1 MKALCYEGVGKV
13 AVENVPDPQILSP
26 HDAIVRVRMSSVCG
40 SDLHLLNGYVP
51 TMKQGDIIGHE
62 FVGDVVEVASDV
74 KKIRPEMRVVVSS
87 IIGCGH
93 CFFCQSELWSLCD
106 NTNPQPEIE
115 EKVYGYATAG
125 IYGYSHAFGGYAG
138 SHAEYVRVPFAD
150 ENAFEVP
157 EGLPDEKVVFASDA
171 IPTGY
176 MGADLCGIRTGDVVA
191 VWGCGGVGQMAIRC
205 AYLLGASRVIGIDRY
220 PDRLEMANKYCG
232 AEVLDYE
239 DVDVHEALREMTSG
253 RGPDACIDAVGM
265 EAHGVGI
272 DYAYDRVKQAMRL
285 ETDRPTA
292 LRQAIRAC
300 RKGGTVA
307 IMGVYGGYIDKFP
320 MGAAMNKGLTLR
332 MGQQHGQKYIP
343 RILEDIKYGRLD
355 PSHLITQVARL
366 EEGQSAYEAFRDKQ
380 KGCVRVV
387 FTPQA

>member
-307 IMGVYGGYIDKFP
+307 SREVYGG
-320 MGAAMNKGLTLR
+320 
-332 MGQQHGQKYIP
+332 
-343 RILEDIKYGRLD
+343 
-355 PSHLITQVARL
+355 
-366 EEGQSAYEAFRDKQ
+366 
-380 KGCVRVV
+380 
-387 FTPQA
+387 